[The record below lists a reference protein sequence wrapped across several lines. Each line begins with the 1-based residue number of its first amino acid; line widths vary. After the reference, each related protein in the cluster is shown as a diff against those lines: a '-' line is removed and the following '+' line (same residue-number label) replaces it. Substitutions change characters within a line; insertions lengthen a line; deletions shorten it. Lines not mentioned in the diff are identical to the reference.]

1 MISMIRFGLI
11 LIFSLF
17 IASCSDYSSH
27 EQARYGDIMGD
38 VSIIQYSDSMREYSI
53 DADSLISVNDSLHL
67 RDVKY
72 IRKSIVLDADSML
85 QYAKT
90 MIFSGN
96 VHIMLE
102 DSMEIETG
110 YIRVHYDSD
119 FVYTDDSVFINKA
132 DTRMIT
138 RGFTTDTDFS
148 EIIFSSRVIMYGK
161 N

>member
-17 IASCSDYSSH
+17 IASCSDYNSH
-27 EQARYGDIMGD
+27 EQARYGDIMDD
-38 VSIIQYSDSMREYSI
+38 VSIIQYSDSMREYAI

-67 RDVKY
+67 RDVRY
-72 IRKSIVLDADSML
+72 MRKSIVLHADSML
-85 QYAKT
+85 QCAKT

-119 FVYTDDSVFINKA
+119 FVYTDDSVFINKT

-138 RGFTTDTDFS
+138 RGFTTDTDFN
-148 EIIFSSRVIMYGK
+148 EIIFSSKVIMYGK
-161 N
+161 D